1 MAKAADAPLGGQRL
15 GKGLAQNNA
24 RVLDGVV
31 AVHLPVAYGF
41 HLEAKV
47 PVDGKGAE
55 HVVKKAHPGGDGPLA
70 PVQAELQGDFRLVGL
85 SVHGSVAFHHLPSSA
100 AGAAAK

>member
-1 MAKAADAPLGGQRL
+1 MAKTLDPPLGGQRL

-24 RVLDGVV
+24 RVLYGVV

-55 HVVKKAHPGGDGPLA
+55 HVVKKADTGRNFCMAGA
-70 PVQAELQGDFRLVGL
+70 IQVQPDKDIGFLRFAGEFCFSHR
-85 SVHGSVAFHHLPSSA
+85 SSHHLPQRL
-100 AGAAAK
+100 